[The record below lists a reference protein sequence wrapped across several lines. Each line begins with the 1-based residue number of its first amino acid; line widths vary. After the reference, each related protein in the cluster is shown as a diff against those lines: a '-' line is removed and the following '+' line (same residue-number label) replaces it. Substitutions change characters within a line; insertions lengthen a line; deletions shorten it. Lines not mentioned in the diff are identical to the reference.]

1 MRLIL
6 LLGLVFMAGCLCNV
20 PASLSPAASTTTT
33 EPCPQDNIMVGSSC
47 CLDENA
53 NGICDS
59 DEEETTTTLE
69 ETTTTMEPT
78 TTTSTTVTTTTQT
91 TTSTTIACS
100 VNADCGQRLEERV
113 CYNGDVYIKRTS
125 PMCSS
130 PGTQKST
137 CITKVV
143 MDTSPSADC
152 GNQYCVNGTCKGV

>member
-6 LLGLVFMAGCLCNV
+6 LIGLVLMAGCLCNV
-20 PASLSPAASTTTT
+20 PSGLVPVTSTTTT
-33 EPCPQDNIMVGSSC
+33 EPCPQDNIMVGSTC

-59 DEEETTTTLE
+59 DEETTTTQE

-113 CYNGDVYIKRTS
+113 CYKGDVYIKRTS